1 MSAVA
6 SARAA
11 QGADETSAFEGGFVD
26 IDARNSV
33 AVAVKSSLE
42 HNLICPAAN
51 GGPFIQG
58 TLRFQQVSLFV
69 DHVVGVE
76 ADVLHQL
83 CVEFFFTLVGHLI
96 GEVGEFFGGVDE
108 HVGLAVDIVGRRLF
122 HFAVPNFGNVGECA
136 DTAGRFGR
144 AARFCFI
151 PAIEYVADIVAAR
164 GNRHAAGTYGTARA
178 YATGALCFFS
188 NPSVVVACVAVGTV
202 IVIAFIG
209 DVDSIAHVFV
219 SATSEFKCCFN
230 SCLLGAGA
238 TGFAEDGA
246 CRRRFAAVVATG
258 GEEGKAAKGE
268 EACNAQDL
276 VRFHVVSVFEK
287 IYCGVRLVQGCNSN
301 KKVWNRRC
309 PKQLR

>member
-11 QGADETSAFEGGFVD
+11 QGADETSAFEGGLVD

-58 TLRFQQVSLFV
+58 TLRFQQVSFFV
-69 DHVVGVE
+69 DHVVGIE

-108 HVGLAVDIVGRRLF
+108 HVGLAVDIIGRRLY
-122 HFAVPNFGNVGECA
+122 HFAVPYIRNVCECA

-144 AARFCFI
+144 AAGVDGTAGFRFI
-151 PAIEYVADIVAAR
+151 PAIEYIADIAATR
-164 GNRHAAGTYGTARA
+164 GNCNAAGAFN
-178 YATGALCFFS
+178 FFS
-188 NPSVVVACVAVGTV
+188 NPSVVVACVAVGAGV
-202 IVIAFIG
+202 VIAFIG

-219 SATSEFKCCFN
+219 SAASEFKCCFN

-246 CRRRFAAVVATG
+246 CRRRFAAVIAAG
-258 GEEGKAAKGE
+258 GEEGKAAQGE

-287 IYCGVRLVQGCNSN
+287 FYCGVRLVQGCNPN
-301 KKVWNRRC
+301 KKSVESQV
-309 PKQLR
+309 P